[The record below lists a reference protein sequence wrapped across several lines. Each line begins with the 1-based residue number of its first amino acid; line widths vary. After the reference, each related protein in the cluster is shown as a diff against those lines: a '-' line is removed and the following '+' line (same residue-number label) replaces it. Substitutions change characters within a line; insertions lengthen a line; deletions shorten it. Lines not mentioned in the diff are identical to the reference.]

1 MMTDIDLKNALGDF
15 EPFVDAV
22 VAGGYLGLHPE
33 TVRRK
38 ARKGILPGHPLGE
51 GKRKKWRFLL
61 SELDTWL
68 RGKPGDMTR
77 SVESRTDELLDE
89 RRSSAAINFNR
100 LRSSRVN

>member
-1 MMTDIDLKNALGDF
+1 MADINLKNTLNDF

-61 SELDTWL
+61 SELAVWL
-68 RGKPGDMTR
+68 RTKPGDSSR
-77 SVESRTDELLDE
+77 RIESQEGELLDV
-89 RRSSAAINFNR
+89 RQSSEATNFNW
-100 LRSSRVN
+100 L